1 MAACKASGC
10 RDRSE
15 RPWKPPS
22 PRPSLAACSIDGQGA
37 ANAVRGAVQ
46 LPEIEAN
53 RCRCSRRLGWHE
65 SCCPGQGVVPLETF
79 AMTRSRLLLP
89 ILTGSL
95 LLIAMPA
102 FADAP
107 KLDRG
112 DTAWMLT
119 STALVLMMTVPGLAL
134 FYAGMVRK
142 MNLLNTMAQS
152 F

>member
-1 MAACKASGC
+1 
-10 RDRSE
+10 
-15 RPWKPPS
+15 
-22 PRPSLAACSIDGQGA
+22 
-37 ANAVRGAVQ
+37 
-46 LPEIEAN
+46 
-53 RCRCSRRLGWHE
+53 
-65 SCCPGQGVVPLETF
+65 
-79 AMTRSRLLLP
+79 MTRSRLLLP
-89 ILTGSL
+89 LLTGSL

-152 F
+152 FGVTPQPAPPPQGGRRRLRRRASTSPRAIGQKRKTLPAPLLN